1 MDERLRRIR
10 EQIRNEAI
18 IEPALDYISET
29 QQRSAPTNPMSPSS
43 PIPIT
48 QTNSTPPP
56 LNGNPNER
64 TTEGSETNFTSPTTN
79 QSNSSWFGVVTKVVS
94 KADNA
99 VLNFVDRLPSISSP
113 NRREGNEQNLQEC
126 RSCNT
131 NGIRASR
138 NSANDVFQACAKKQC
153 KCICHQIPTPSLV
166 HARKNHGAIQRQRD
180 LIRRPNLERTQHRFS
195 VIPTPTSGYTTNTI
209 SPVGQER
216 HSIEMLRAENSR
228 KIVQDFE
235 RLWDPPP
242 PYRRS
247 STQHTD
253 EPNDVTSSSSI
264 TPSTPARSSKKN
276 NKKK

>member
-18 IEPALDYISET
+18 IEPTLDNISET
-29 QQRSAPTNPMSPSS
+29 HRSSIPTNQISPSS

-48 QTNSTPPP
+48 QTNSTSPP
-56 LNGNPNER
+56 LNGNPDVR
-64 TTEGSETNFTSPTTN
+64 ATEGSETNFTSPTPN

-126 RSCNT
+126 RSCNS

-138 NSANDVFQACAKKQC
+138 NSANDVFLACAKKQC
-153 KCICHQIPTPSLV
+153 KCLCHQIPTPSLV
-166 HARKNHGAIQRQRD
+166 HPRKNHGAIQRQRD

-195 VIPTPTSGYTTNTI
+195 VIPTPTSGHTTNAI

-216 HSIEMLRAENSR
+216 QSIEMLRAENSR

-253 EPNDVTSSSSI
+253 ELNDAPSPSSI